1 MTHRSGLLR
10 DFFLARA
17 YIVNREIALYLL
29 KNAQSDVKIPID
41 LWLSDLAKLKKSGN
55 MLISRSQFSIVAQNR
70 DSKSDLQF

>member
-41 LWLSDLAKLKKSGN
+41 LWLNDLANIKK
-55 MLISRSQFSIVAQNR
+55 
-70 DSKSDLQF
+70 